1 MARIG
6 RMLRLVGAENLA
18 SALGTKEFSPLL
30 AVHIVSWLPLAWL
43 LFDYFTGNLTVNP
56 IQAATIRTGKY
67 ALIWLLLSLAC
78 TPLNSLL
85 GWRWALKLRRPLG
98 LYAFMYAAV
107 HVFIFAAIDYAFT
120 WGLLITEVALKP
132 YIIVGLTA
140 FTILSLLALTS
151 FRWWVKR
158 LGKNWK
164 RLHRLVYLAAVL
176 VIVHYAWAAKGDVL
190 QLSGDTI
197 QPFAFG
203 LAVAL
208 LLLVRVPFI
217 RHGVKRLRSRLSGQ
231 IPPSPLARHKKVRY
245 NSKSE
250 EQIVEG

>member
-1 MARIG
+1 
-6 RMLRLVGAENLA
+6 MLRRVGAENL
-18 SALGTKEFSPLL
+18 SSLLGAKAFSPLL
-30 AVHIVSWLPLAWL
+30 AVHLVSWLPLAWL
-43 LFDYFTGNLTVNP
+43 LFDYLTGNLTVNP

-67 ALIWLLLSLAC
+67 ALIWLVLSLAC
-78 TPLNSLL
+78 TPLHSLL
-85 GWRWALKLRRPLG
+85 GWRGALKLRRPLG

-107 HVFIFAAIDYAFT
+107 HVFIFVAIDYAFA
-120 WGLLITEVALKP
+120 WGLLATEVVLKP
-132 YIIVGLTA
+132 YIIMGLSA
-140 FTILSLLALTS
+140 FTMLSLLALTS
-151 FRWWVKR
+151 FRWWMRR

-208 LLLVRVPFI
+208 LLLARVPFI
-217 RHGVKRLRSRLSGQ
+217 HQAVKRLRSRPGGQ
-231 IPPSPLARHKKVRY
+231 TAPASLARHKKVGY

-250 EQIVEG
+250 ENRA